1 MLHDP
6 ERPHG
11 QRVKQIYGWE
21 PRKVSHH
28 PIKFGGHRLCGIGD
42 NGFSLSRDF
51 ARPRDQRVRCLYK
64 YEPIKEVSILS
75 RLVAI
80 GTIIV
85 EILRFSF
92 VM

>member
-1 MLHDP
+1 MQEHLYKGSRDYHDRSP
-6 ERPHG
+6 SRL
-11 QRVKQIYGWE
+11 
-21 PRKVSHH
+21 SHH

-75 RLVAI
+75 SLVAI

-85 EILRFSF
+85 EI
-92 VM
+92 